1 MTAARQR
8 HLPRHR
14 EPELERE
21 ITRSPSLGYEAP
33 EESGLVRCLAHGF
46 PSPLVRWH
54 FHEEYELHLI
64 TETSGRAFVGD
75 WIGPFQPGHLVLCGP
90 RLPHNWISLDAP
102 EGGVTGRDRVI
113 QFRHEPIERAAA
125 EIPELREALQLLERS
140 RHGIEFF
147 GLADR
152 ALEHWNAVKATHGL
166 ERLARF
172 LEYLADLAKCTD
184 YRLLSNVQMQG
195 VEGDAEVDQIN
206 VIVNRITA
214 NLSEPIAMS
223 DIAAELGMSESR
235 FSRFFKRS
243 TGNSFTDFV
252 NRVRI
257 NSACHLLMQ
266 TDHYVTDICYQVG
279 FNNVANF
286 NRRFLEIKGMTPTEF
301 RRQSDSRYSNLA

>member
-1 MTAARQR
+1 MTSARHR

-14 EPELERE
+14 EPELERD

-33 EESGLVRCLAHGF
+33 EETGLVRCLAHGF

-54 FHEEYELHLI
+54 FHDEYELHLI
-64 TETSGRAFVGD
+64 TETSGKAFIGD
-75 WIGPFQPGHLVLCGP
+75 WIGPFHPGHLVLCGP
-90 RLPHNWISLDAP
+90 RLPHNWISLDVP
-102 EGGVTGRDRVI
+102 EGGAAGRDRVI
-113 QFRHEPIERAAA
+113 QFRHEPIERAAE
-125 EIPELREALQLLERS
+125 EIPELREVLQLLERS

-147 GLADR
+147 GLAER
-152 ALEHWNAVKATHGL
+152 ALAHWDAVKGARGL
-166 ERLARF
+166 RRF
-172 LEYLADLAKCTD
+172 ALFCEYLADLAQWTD

-195 VEGDAEVDQIN
+195 VEGEAGVDQIN
-206 VIVNRITA
+206 TIVDRITS
-214 NLSEPIAMS
+214 NLAEPIVMA
-223 DIAAELGMSESR
+223 DIASELGMSESR

-301 RRQSDSRYSNLA
+301 RRQSDHRFGSGH

>member
-1 MTAARQR
+1 MTSARLR

-14 EPELERE
+14 EPELERD

-33 EESGLVRCLAHGF
+33 EETGLVRCLAHGF

-102 EGGVTGRDRVI
+102 EGGVAGRDRVI

-125 EIPELREALQLLERS
+125 EIPELRETLHLLERA

-152 ALEHWNAVKATHGL
+152 ALTHWDAVKAAHGL
-166 ERLARF
+166 QRLSRF
-172 LEYLADLAKCTD
+172 LEYLDDLVQCTD

-195 VEGDAEVDQIN
+195 VEGDTEVDQIN
-206 VIVNRITA
+206 VIVNRITS
-214 NLSEPIAMS
+214 NLAEPIVMA
-223 DIAAELGMSESR
+223 DIANELGMSESR

-301 RRQSDSRYSNLA
+301 RRQSDSRFGSLA